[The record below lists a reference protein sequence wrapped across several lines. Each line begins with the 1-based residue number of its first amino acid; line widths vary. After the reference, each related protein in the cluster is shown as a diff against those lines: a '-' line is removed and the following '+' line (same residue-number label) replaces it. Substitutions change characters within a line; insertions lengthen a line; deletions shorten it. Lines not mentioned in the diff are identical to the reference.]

1 MKEPNNIYNCD
12 CLDGMRDMEGESVD
26 AVVTDPP
33 YGISFMNKGWDSFN
47 HSPMSEYF
55 IPIWKEALRVMKP
68 GAFVAVMCSPR
79 ADVMGQQ
86 ILAMVE
92 AGFNMS
98 FSPIFWTYASGFP
111 KGMNISKAVDKKLG
125 YQRHPTGVDKKFGR
139 GDSGIYR
146 MNLNGIDKKIYPR
159 FDEPAS
165 PEAKKLDGS
174 FAGFQ
179 PKPAV
184 EVILIGMKPLSEKTY
199 PDQALKNGKGITW
212 LDDCRIPIMG
222 ENVIIHNAPAGT
234 FAGGELGRGSK
245 KDYRDN
251 DKGRFPAN
259 LIVSDDILN
268 DGTVRVSGNSV
279 VNWPGDKRKVYGGYR
294 DANEP
299 VMTVT
304 HSDSGSYSR
313 YFDLDAWYYR
323 NITSLPKEVRSVY
336 PFLIVSKASQDER
349 HSGLQDQYR
358 NVVDARMKIDGDL
371 ESDETLESDTHPT
384 IKPTKLMLY
393 LITLLSRPTDIIMD
407 PFLGS
412 GTTAMAARMIGRRY
426 IGFENDKN
434 YYRVA
439 MRRIYSTP
447 VQSTLDGVK

>member
-55 IPIWKEALRVMKP
+55 IPIWKEALRVLKP
-68 GAFVAVMCSPR
+68 GAFSAVMTSPR

-86 ILAMVE
+86 ILAMSE

-98 FSPIFWTYASGFP
+98 FTPIFWAFAQGFP
-111 KGMNISKAVDKKLG
+111 KGTNISKAVDKKLG
-125 YQRHPTGVDKKFGR
+125 YQRQSTGVDRRFGR
-139 GDSGIYR
+139 GDSGIYQL
-146 MNLNGIDKKIYPR
+146 NVNGIDKNIYPR
-159 FDEPAS
+159 FDGPAS

-184 EVILIGMKPLSEKTY
+184 EVILIGMKPLSEKRY
-199 PDQALKNGKGITW
+199 VDQALKNGKGITW
-212 LDDCRIPIMG
+212 LGDGRIPIVG
-222 ENVIIHNAPAGT
+222 EDVVIHNAPSGT
-234 FAGGELGRGSK
+234 FAGGEPGRGSK

-259 LIVSDDILN
+259 LIVSDDVLN
-268 DGTVRVSGNSV
+268 DGTH
-279 VNWPGDKRKVYGGYR
+279 GD
-294 DANEP
+294 
-299 VMTVT
+299 
-304 HSDSGSYSR
+304 SSSYSR
-313 YFDLDAWYYR
+313 YFDLDAWYER
-323 NITSLPKEVRSVY
+323 NISSLPEEVRSMY
-336 PFLIVSKASQDER
+336 PFLIVPKASQNER
-349 HSGLQDQYR
+349 RSG
-358 NVVDARMKIDGDL
+358 N
-371 ESDETLESDTHPT
+371 ESSESIHPT
-384 IKPTKLMLY
+384 IKPIKLMSY
-393 LITLLSRPTDIIMD
+393 LITLLSRPNDIIMD

-426 IGFENDKN
+426 IGFEREKK
-434 YYRVA
+434 YYEIA
-439 MRRIYSTP
+439 LRRIYSTP
-447 VQSTLDGVK
+447 VQSTLGNVQWYGE

>member
-33 YGISFMNKGWDSFN
+33 YGISFLNMGWDSFN
-47 HSPMSEYF
+47 HIPMSEYF
-55 IPIWKEALRVMKP
+55 IPIWKEALRVLKP
-68 GAFVAVMCSPR
+68 GAFSAVMTSPR
-79 ADVMGQQ
+79 ADVMSQQ
-86 ILAMVE
+86 IVAMSE

-98 FSPIFWTYASGFP
+98 FSPIFWTFANGFP
-111 KGMNISKAVDKKLG
+111 KGMSISKAVDKKLG
-125 YQRHPTGVDKKFGR
+125 YQRQITGWDKKFGR
-139 GDSGIYR
+139 EDSGIYY
-146 MNLNGIDKKIYPR
+146 MNFLNHLGKGIYPR

-165 PEAKKLDGS
+165 PEAKALDGS

-222 ENVIIHNAPAGT
+222 EDVVIHNAPAGT

-245 KDYRDN
+245 KDYMDN

-259 LIVSDDILN
+259 LIASDDVLHN
-268 DGTVRVSGNSV
+268 
-279 VNWPGDKRKVYGGYR
+279 
-294 DANEP
+294 
-299 VMTVT
+299 
-304 HSDSGSYSR
+304 DSGSYSR
-313 YFDLDAWYYR
+313 YFDLDAWYER
-323 NITSLPKEVRSVY
+323 NISSLPKEVRSVY
-336 PFLIVSKASQDER
+336 PFLIVPKASQDER
-349 HSGLQDQYR
+349 HRVFYDQPR
-358 NVVDARMKIDGDL
+358 KAVNGSMKTAGDL
-371 ESDETLESDTHPT
+371 EGDETLKSNIHPT
-384 IKPTKLMLY
+384 VKPIKLMSY
-393 LITLLSRPTDIIMD
+393 LITLLSRPNDIIMD

-426 IGFENDKN
+426 IGFEREKK
-434 YYRVA
+434 YYEIA
-439 MRRIYSTP
+439 LRRIHSTP
-447 VQSTLDGVK
+447 IQLTLENVEWYGE